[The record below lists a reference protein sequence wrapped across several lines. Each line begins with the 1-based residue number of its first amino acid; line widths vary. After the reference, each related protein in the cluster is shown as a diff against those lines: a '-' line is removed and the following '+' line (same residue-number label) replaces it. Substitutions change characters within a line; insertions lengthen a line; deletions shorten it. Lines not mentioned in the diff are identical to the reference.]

1 MLKKILDSQT
11 KTERAETLKHI
22 KNMNNENTI
31 KEQLNDSEENARLT
45 AVLRDKLKA
54 DIKKRGLSAYSIR
67 SGKQP
72 NPYPIGTRAV
82 HKFANDYENE
92 TISNAQKWL
101 MFIFFEQQDETE
113 QAKNADT

>member
-54 DIKKRGLSAYSIR
+54 DIKKRGLSAYSIF
-67 SGKQP
+67 SGKYP
-72 NPYPIGTRAV
+72 NPYPIGKRSV
-82 HKFANDYENE
+82 WVFANDKES
-92 TISNAQKWL
+92 ISNAHKWL
-101 MFIFFEQQDETE
+101 MFLFFEQQGETE
-113 QAKNADT
+113 QAKNADE

>member
-1 MLKKILDSQT
+1 
-11 KTERAETLKHI
+11 
-22 KNMNNENTI
+22 MNNENTI

-72 NPYPIGTRAV
+72 NPYPIGRRSV

-101 MFIFFEQQDETE
+101 MFLYFEQQGEQDES
-113 QAKNADT
+113 ADA

>member
-1 MLKKILDSQT
+1 
-11 KTERAETLKHI
+11 
-22 KNMNNENTI
+22 MNNENTI

-101 MFIFFEQQDETE
+101 MFIFFEQQDETVAQE
-113 QAKNADT
+113 ETNENK

>member
-1 MLKKILDSQT
+1 
-11 KTERAETLKHI
+11 
-22 KNMNNENTI
+22 MNNENTI

-54 DIKKRGLSAYSIR
+54 DIKRRGLSAYSIR

-72 NPYPIGTRAV
+72 KPYPIGTRAV

-101 MFIFFEQQDETE
+101 MFIFFEQQDETVAQE
-113 QAKNADT
+113 ETNENK